1 MSIDTEY
8 KVETNVFKVVTGIR
22 KGGQKVARI
31 FASKLRG
38 MSVLTDKGLRVGQIY
53 DMMVDE
59 SNGKITAMTVK
70 PESKETAA
78 SLPTDESGNI
88 LVPFAA
94 VQAIRDYIVV
104 SERNLAVQQLKKQR

>member
-1 MSIDTEY
+1 MGR
-8 KVETNVFKVVTGIR
+8 V
-22 KGGQKVARI
+22 

-38 MSVLTDKGLRVGQIY
+38 LNVLTDKGLRVGQIQ

-59 SNGKITAMTVK
+59 TDGRITAMTVK
-70 PESKETAA
+70 PESKEVAA

-88 LVPFAA
+88 LIPFTA

-104 SERNLAVQQLKKQR
+104 SERNLAVQQLKKR

>member
-1 MSIDTEY
+1 M
-8 KVETNVFKVVTGIR
+8 G
-22 KGGQKVARI
+22 RI

-38 MSVLTDKGLRVGQIY
+38 LNVLTDKGLRVGQIH
-53 DMMVDE
+53 DIMVDE
-59 SNGKITAMTVK
+59 TDGRITSMTVK

-88 LVPFAA
+88 MIPFTA

-104 SERNLAVQQLKKQR
+104 SERNLAVQQLKKR